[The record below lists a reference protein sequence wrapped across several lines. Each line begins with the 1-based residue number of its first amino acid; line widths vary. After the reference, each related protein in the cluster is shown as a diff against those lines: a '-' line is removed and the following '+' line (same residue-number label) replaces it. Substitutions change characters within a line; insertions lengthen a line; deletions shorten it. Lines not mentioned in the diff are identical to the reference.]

1 MYKVNEARSIDKP
14 LFVIQSYLLCIY
26 ISQPFQYCNI
36 WFSVILV
43 VYIYIWVKMVCLAYF
58 IICCYF
64 CLSLLSI
71 TTVITV
77 LITSLSCIISIIVI
91 ILLFSLL
98 LLLILFKLSSI
109 WYLVWWSKHI
119 LSRGRNFSKSFI
131 GRVLFQRFGFVAL
144 DIFSF
149 YHFSTFTTISVLAIK
164 RLHFCEVHLS
174 HLHKRWWVLI
184 VWNVSATAPRWF
196 ARDTAHFVFI
206 YIISFMVES
215 GHTFIIWHYIS
226 YKIWIWRRFSN
237 VY

>member
-58 IICCYF
+58 TICCYF

-119 LSRGRNFSKSFI
+119 LSRGRNFWDFCFSD
-131 GRVLFQRFGFVAL
+131 LAL
-144 DIFSF
+144 WHFIFSALT
-149 YHFSTFTTISVLAIK
+149 TFQ
-164 RLHFCEVHLS
+164 LS
-174 HLHKRWWVLI
+174 PQ
-184 VWNVSATAPRWF
+184 T
-196 ARDTAHFVFI
+196 
-206 YIISFMVES
+206 
-215 GHTFIIWHYIS
+215 
-226 YKIWIWRRFSN
+226 